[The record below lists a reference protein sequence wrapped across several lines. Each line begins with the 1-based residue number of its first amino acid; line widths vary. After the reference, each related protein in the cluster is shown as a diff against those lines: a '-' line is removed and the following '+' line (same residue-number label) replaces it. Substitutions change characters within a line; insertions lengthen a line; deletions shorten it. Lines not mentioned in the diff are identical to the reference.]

1 MIEEKDHLI
10 KLCDHSKFSTIF
22 IHCCTKDKFSIE
34 SILKKIKKILFTN
47 ILFEIYFSQNNIN
60 NRIYYVFKILYIF
73 ENTREREKFH
83 IYATLQD
90 FYSTYFHT
98 VILKFY
104 KSKVCKLSLLLFF
117 SLISF
122 QMLLILS

>member
-60 NRIYYVFKILYIF
+60 NRIYYVLYIF

>member
-1 MIEEKDHLI
+1 M
-10 KLCDHSKFSTIF
+10 
-22 IHCCTKDKFSIE
+22 
-34 SILKKIKKILFTN
+34 
-47 ILFEIYFSQNNIN
+47 
-60 NRIYYVFKILYIF
+60 FKILYIF